1 MGARELATGVNRRMS
16 IGSQASWPEEVP
28 IPWDH
33 PLVPGPISLAV
44 RELGQPGDLLHRV
57 PTKSGVEW
65 WLFDFQGELIEALWL
80 D

>member
-1 MGARELATGVNRRMS
+1 MTDTNGGMS
-16 IGSQASWPEEVP
+16 IDSDKSWPEEVP

-44 RELGQPGDLLHRV
+44 CELGQPGDLLHRV
-57 PTKSGVEW
+57 PTKNGVEW
-65 WLFDFQGELIEALWL
+65 WLFDAQGELIEALWL